1 MKFER
6 EYYVGIK
13 DIGLDGK
20 MSNYGM
26 LSILEEIA
34 SSHSDTVGYGVN
46 DIDKRKKVWLL
57 MDWKLQILE
66 RANYESKIKVKTWAR
81 PITKRPFSTYRDFEV
96 FNGEKRIAIATSK
109 WILFD
114 LETNKIAKITD
125 DIIDLYKPEDEKV
138 FEKDE
143 IDKLKE
149 TENLDKY
156 INYEVKRADIDVNKH
171 MHNLNYLKLAYEALP
186 EEVYYSKEKNNVRI
200 MYKHQ
205 ILLGDKVKCYYNNIE
220 NKDIITVKSQDD
232 SILHAMIELS

>member
-20 MSNYGM
+20 MSNYGI

-34 SSHSDTVGYGVN
+34 STHSDTVGYGVN
-46 DIDKRKKVWLL
+46 DIEKKKKVWLL
-57 MDWKLQILE
+57 MDWKLQVLE
-66 RANYESKIKVKTWAR
+66 RPKYGNAIKVKTWAR
-81 PITKRPFSTYRDFEV
+81 PIAKRPFSTYRDFEIYD
-96 FNGEKRIAIATSK
+96 GEKRIAIATSK

-114 LETNKIAKITD
+114 LETNRIAKITNE
-125 DIIDLYKPEDEKV
+125 IINLYKPENEKV
-138 FEKDE
+138 FEEDE
-143 IDKLKE
+143 IEKLKE
-149 TENLDKY
+149 NEEMNQY
-156 INYEVKRADIDVNKH
+156 IDYDVKRADIDVNKH

-186 EEVYYSKEKNNVRI
+186 ENVYYSKEKNKVRI

-220 NKDIITVKSQDD
+220 NKDIITIKSQDNRV
-232 SILHAMIELS
+232 LHAIIELS

>member
-20 MSNYGM
+20 LSNYGM

-46 DIDKRKKVWLL
+46 DIEEKKKVWLL
-57 MDWKLQILE
+57 MDWRLEVFKRPKFGAKL
-66 RANYESKIKVKTWAR
+66 KIKTWAR
-81 PITKRPFSTYRDFEV
+81 PIGRQLFSTYRDFEIYEGDKKV
-96 FNGEKRIAIATSK
+96 GIATSK
-109 WILFD
+109 WVLFD
-114 LETNKIAKITD
+114 LETNRIAKITD
-125 DIIDLYKPEDEKV
+125 DIIDLYSPEEKNV
-138 FEKDE
+138 FEETE
-143 IDKLKE
+143 IKKLKE
-149 TENLDKY
+149 PQNLEQY
-156 INYEVKRADIDVNKH
+156 IYYDIKRADIDVNKH

-232 SILHAMIELS
+232 SILHAIIELS

>member
-81 PITKRPFSTYRDFEV
+81 QITKRPFSTYRDFEV
-96 FNGEKRIAIATSK
+96 YDEQGNVIALASSK
-109 WILFD
+109 WVLLDI
-114 LETNKIAKITD
+114 EKGKIVKITPEL
-125 DIIDLYKPEDEKV
+125 IGKYKPELTKTAFEDEQ
-138 FEKDE
+138 FEKIE
-143 IDKLKE
+143 EPYEYLLEKE
-149 TENLDKY
+149 YT
-156 INYEVKRADIDVNKH
+156 VRRSDIDVNMH
-171 MHNLNYLKLAYEALP
+171 MHNLNYIELANEVLP
-186 EEVYYSKEKNNVRI
+186 E
-200 MYKHQ
+200 
-205 ILLGDKVKCYYNNIE
+205 
-220 NKDIITVKSQDD
+220 
-232 SILHAMIELS
+232 